1 MVSDYAVFG
10 YLSDIFVIPECRGQ
24 AIGRRLVR
32 AMLEHPDVAG
42 LKVVLLR
49 TRDAHGVHRPFGFKE
64 LPDASTK
71 LATRLKVCL
80 SDPGAVRLTS
90 VLAGLG
96 VPSSRQNMPVG
107 GIVMRKALCAALG
120 CVSFVGLAAG
130 FAAAQQPAAVR
141 PVDAA
146 RDKPDFTGVWTNYT
160 APGQAGGGGRGA
172 GAGAAL
178 PFTEEARK
186 KIAAYRALVTPTSET
201 PGGYCLGTGM
211 PGSMLGSGGY
221 PMEIHQRP
229 EQIMI
234 VYEAHS
240 EIRRIYLGDRI
251 PLEENRLPGRN
262 GTSTARWEGDTL
274 VVETTHLREQVDQQ
288 RAHSDQARIVERYRL
303 EQGAKGEKVL
313 FAELTMTD
321 PVFYTEPLKAEKRWA
336 LVPNGHLLP
345 YECNEEVWIKRL
357 EELERKAATGK

>member
-1 MVSDYAVFG
+1 
-10 YLSDIFVIPECRGQ
+10 
-24 AIGRRLVR
+24 
-32 AMLEHPDVAG
+32 
-42 LKVVLLR
+42 
-49 TRDAHGVHRPFGFKE
+49 
-64 LPDASTK
+64 
-71 LATRLKVCL
+71 
-80 SDPGAVRLTS
+80 
-90 VLAGLG
+90 
-96 VPSSRQNMPVG
+96 
-107 GIVMRKALCAALG
+107 MRKALCAALG
-120 CVSFVGLAAG
+120 CVAFVGVAAG

-251 PLEENRLPGRN
+251 PLEEDRHSGPQRHLHRPLGRRHAGGRN
-262 GTSTARWEGDTL
+262 DPSQGAGGPATCAQRPGAHRRALSSRAGGEG
-274 VVETTHLREQVDQQ
+274 REGSVCRIDDDRSCVLYRAAESGKALGVGAKRPPAAVRVQ
-288 RAHSDQARIVERYRL
+288 RGSLDQAPRRAR
-303 EQGAKGEKVL
+303 
-313 FAELTMTD
+313 
-321 PVFYTEPLKAEKRWA
+321 TE
-336 LVPNGHLLP
+336 GSH
-345 YECNEEVWIKRL
+345 
-357 EELERKAATGK
+357 G